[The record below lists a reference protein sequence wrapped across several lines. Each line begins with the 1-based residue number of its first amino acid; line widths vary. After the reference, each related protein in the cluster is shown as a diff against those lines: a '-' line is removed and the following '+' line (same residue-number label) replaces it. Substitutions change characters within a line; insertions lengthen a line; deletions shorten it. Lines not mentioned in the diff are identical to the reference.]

1 MKRLNILV
9 LGLKTFGR
17 SIVKQL
23 YEYNCEILAIDKDM
37 DRVEEVAEY
46 ATEAVQVDIRDT
58 QELKKLSLNNFDV
71 AVVTVDDLG
80 ISIMATMIFEEAGI
94 PKIIVKSTSDIHKK
108 ILEKMGVKFI
118 VSPDKEMGIKL
129 AKGIMDINIIDSINA
144 SEDYDIV
151 EINVKSKWIGKTLEK
166 LNFRSKYGMNVI
178 GVKKLGAKMEISPEK
193 EYEIE
198 EGDRLIAIENKNVNG
213 NAKI

>member
-1 MKRLNILV
+1 MKKLNILV
-9 LGLKTFGR
+9 LGLKTFGK

-23 YEYNCEILAIDKDM
+23 NEYNCEVLAIDKDM
-37 DRVEEVAEY
+37 DRVEEISEY
-46 ATEAVQVDIRDT
+46 ATEAVQIDIRDT
-58 QELKKLSLNNFDV
+58 LELKKLSLNNFDV

-94 PKIIVKSTSDIHKK
+94 QKIIVKSTSDIHKK

-129 AKGIMDINIIDSINA
+129 AKSIMDIIDSINA
-144 SEDYDIV
+144 SNDYDIAEV
-151 EINVKSKWIGKTLEK
+151 DVRNKWVGKTLER
-166 LNFRSKYGMNVI
+166 LDFRSKYGMNVI
-178 GVKKLGAKMEISPEK
+178 GVKKTNGEMKISPEK

-198 EGDRLIAIENKNVNG
+198 EGDRLIVIENKNS
-213 NAKI
+213 K